1 MFGGKGGLGNMM
13 KQAQEMQK
21 NMQAAQ
27 EEIASMEVNGEA
39 GGGMVKVTM
48 TGRHELTKVQIDDS
62 LLDDK
67 EMLED
72 LVAAA
77 VNSAVRNIESTTQDK
92 MGGVTAGMDLPAGMK
107 MPF

>member
-21 NMQAAQ
+21 NMQSAQ
-27 EEIASMEVNGEA
+27 EEIASMEVKGES
-39 GGGMVKVTM
+39 GGGLVVVTM
-48 TGRHELTKVQIDDS
+48 TGRHELTNVKIDDS
-62 LLDDK
+62 LMSDK

-72 LVAAA
+72 LFTAA
-77 VNSAVRNIESTTQDK
+77 VNSATRNIEEATQEK
-92 MGGVTAGMDLPAGMK
+92 MGGVTAGMNLPEGMK